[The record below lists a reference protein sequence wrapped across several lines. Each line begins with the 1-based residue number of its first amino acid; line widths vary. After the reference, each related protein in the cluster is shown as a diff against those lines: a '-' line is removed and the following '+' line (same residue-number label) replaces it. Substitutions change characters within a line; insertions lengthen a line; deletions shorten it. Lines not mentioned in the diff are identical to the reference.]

1 MSVQVGADAR
11 SGRGSTTTRHRGS
24 FLGERVLAHAQL
36 LTAMESTDMSHPI
49 RIAPSLLA
57 ADFAHLADEVRSVEA
72 AGADWLHLDVMDGH
86 FVPNLTFGPFVC
98 AAIKKV
104 ASKPLDVHLMIT
116 DPWRY
121 ADAFLDAGADLL
133 TFHVEV
139 AANGDVGALLARIR
153 ARGAKAG
160 LSVQPDTPASALAP
174 FVEQMDLVL
183 VMSVFAGFGGQK
195 FMPSVLPKVAELR
208 AAGFR
213 GEVSMDGG
221 IGTATIGDAARA
233 GTNAF
238 VAGTAVFGAP
248 DRQARIAELRQLAS
262 AAAGH

>member
-1 MSVQVGADAR
+1 M
-11 SGRGSTTTRHRGS
+11 
-24 FLGERVLAHAQL
+24 
-36 LTAMESTDMSHPI
+36 HPI

-57 ADFAHLADEVRSVEA
+57 ADFTKLGDEVRSVES

-86 FVPNLTFGPFVC
+86 FVPNLTFGPFIC

-104 ASKPLDVHLMIT
+104 AQRPLDVHLMIT

-139 AANGDVGALLARIR
+139 AANGDPGALLAHIR
-153 ARGAKAG
+153 ARGKQAG
-160 LSVQPDTPASALAP
+160 LSLQPDTPASALAP
-174 FVEQMDLVL
+174 WLPQLDLVL

-195 FMPSVLPKVAELR
+195 FMPEVLPKVAELR
-208 AAGFR
+208 RLGFR

-221 IGTATIGDAARA
+221 IGPGTIAAAAAA

-238 VAGTAVFGAP
+238 VAGTAVFGAA
-248 DRQARIAELRQLAS
+248 DRSARIAELRALARP
-262 AAAGH
+262 

>member
-1 MSVQVGADAR
+1 M
-11 SGRGSTTTRHRGS
+11 
-24 FLGERVLAHAQL
+24 
-36 LTAMESTDMSHPI
+36 HPI

-57 ADFAHLADEVRSVEA
+57 ADFARLAEEVRSVED

-86 FVPNLTFGPFVC
+86 FVPNLTFGPVVTK
-98 AAIKKV
+98 AIKGV
-104 ASKPLDVHLMIT
+104 ARRPLDVHLMIT

-139 AANGDVGALLARIR
+139 EQNGDPVALLRHIR

-160 LSVQPDTPASALAP
+160 LSLQPDTPAERLRP
-174 FVEQMDLVL
+174 YVEHLDLVL

-195 FMPSVLPKVAELR
+195 FMPEVLGKVAGLR
-208 AAGFR
+208 QLGFA

-221 IGTATIGDAARA
+221 IAPGTIADSAGA
-233 GTNAF
+233 GTNVF

-248 DRQARIAELRQLAS
+248 DRAARIDELRRLAT
-262 AAAGH
+262 AAR

>member
-1 MSVQVGADAR
+1 MA
-11 SGRGSTTTRHRGS
+11 
-24 FLGERVLAHAQL
+24 
-36 LTAMESTDMSHPI
+36 HPI

-57 ADFAHLADEVRSVEA
+57 ADFARLGDEVRSVEA

-104 ASKPLDVHLMIT
+104 ATKPLDVHLMIT

-133 TFHVEV
+133 TFHIEV
-139 AANGDVGALLARIR
+139 AGNGDVGALLAKIR
-153 ARGAKAG
+153 ARGKKAG
-160 LSVQPDTPASALAP
+160 LSVQPDTPASALFP
-174 FVEQMDLVL
+174 YVRDLDLVL

-195 FMPSVLPKVAELR
+195 FMPSVLPKVGELR
-208 AAGFR
+208 RAGFT

-221 IGTATIGDAARA
+221 IGGTTIADSARA

-238 VAGTAVFGAP
+238 VAGTAVFGAA
-248 DRQARIAELRQLAS
+248 DRTARIAELRQLAT
-262 AAAGH
+262 AARG

>member
-1 MSVQVGADAR
+1 M
-11 SGRGSTTTRHRGS
+11 
-24 FLGERVLAHAQL
+24 
-36 LTAMESTDMSHPI
+36 HPI

-57 ADFAHLADEVRSVEA
+57 ADFSRLGEEVRSVEE

-86 FVPNLTFGPFVC
+86 FVPNLTFGPFIT
-98 AAIKKV
+98 AAIKKC
-104 ASKPLDVHLMIT
+104 AQKPLDVHLMIT

-133 TFHVEV
+133 TFHIEV
-139 AANGDVGALLARIR
+139 AANGDVGKLLDHIR
-153 ARGAKAG
+153 SRGKKAG

-174 FVEQMDLVL
+174 FVDRLDLVL

-195 FMPSVLPKVAELR
+195 FMDSVLPKVGELR
-208 AAGFR
+208 ALGYR

-221 IGTATIGDAARA
+221 IAAGTIAQSAAV

-248 DRQARIAELRQLAS
+248 DRRARIAELRALAEGARRS
-262 AAAGH
+262 GR

>member
-1 MSVQVGADAR
+1 MA
-11 SGRGSTTTRHRGS
+11 
-24 FLGERVLAHAQL
+24 
-36 LTAMESTDMSHPI
+36 HPI

-57 ADFAHLADEVRSVEA
+57 ADFARLGDEVRSVEQ

-104 ASKPLDVHLMIT
+104 ATKPLDVHLMIT

-133 TFHVEV
+133 TFHIEV
-139 AANGDVGALLARIR
+139 AGNGDVGALLAKIR
-153 ARGAKAG
+153 ARGKKAG
-160 LSVQPDTPASALAP
+160 LSVQPDTPANALFP
-174 FVEQMDLVL
+174 YVRDLDLVL

-195 FMPSVLPKVAELR
+195 FMPSVLPKVGELR
-208 AAGFR
+208 RAGFT

-221 IGTATIGDAARA
+221 IGSTTIADSARA

-238 VAGTAVFGAP
+238 VAGTAVFGAA
-248 DRQARIAELRQLAS
+248 DRTARIAELRQLAT
-262 AAAGH
+262 AARG